1 MGPPGTAEVIL
12 PPQRGSN
19 SHCLAGPLRPDP
31 EESSF
36 WISICFLGPKS
47 TTILAGRCA
56 DFKQKYDLN
65 DNGKIDPEEREI
77 MLEDRRRIMIDA
89 DAKRD
94 AQRRMAWFSLTGMLL
109 FPFGVVFTEWMQLP
123 RASEMLSS
131 MSNIYYVSI
140 AAIVAAYYGFTNM
153 GKKE

>member
-1 MGPPGTAEVIL
+1 M
-12 PPQRGSN
+12 
-19 SHCLAGPLRPDP
+19 
-31 EESSF
+31 
-36 WISICFLGPKS
+36 PK
-47 TTILAGRCA
+47 
-56 DFKQKYDLN
+56 QNYDLN
-65 DNGKIDPEEREI
+65 DNGKIDPDEREI

-109 FPFGVVFTEWMQLP
+109 FPFGVVFTEWMELP
-123 RASEMLSS
+123 RAAEMLSA

-153 GKKE
+153 GKGQ

>member
-1 MGPPGTAEVIL
+1 MA
-12 PPQRGSN
+12 
-19 SHCLAGPLRPDP
+19 
-31 EESSF
+31 
-36 WISICFLGPKS
+36 
-47 TTILAGRCA
+47 
-56 DFKQKYDLN
+56 KQNYDLN
-65 DNGKIDPEEREI
+65 DNGKIDADEREI

-109 FPFGVVFTEWMQLP
+109 FPFGVVFTEWMELP

-153 GKKE
+153 GSKE

>member
-1 MGPPGTAEVIL
+1 M
-12 PPQRGSN
+12 
-19 SHCLAGPLRPDP
+19 
-31 EESSF
+31 
-36 WISICFLGPKS
+36 PK
-47 TTILAGRCA
+47 AR
-56 DFKQKYDLN
+56 YDLN

-77 MLEDRRRIMIDA
+77 MLEDRRRIMMDA

-109 FPFGVVFTEWMQLP
+109 FPFGVVFTEWMELP

-153 GKKE
+153 GKNQ

>member
-1 MGPPGTAEVIL
+1 MTKA
-12 PPQRGSN
+12 N
-19 SHCLAGPLRPDP
+19 
-31 EESSF
+31 
-36 WISICFLGPKS
+36 
-47 TTILAGRCA
+47 
-56 DFKQKYDLN
+56 YDLK

-77 MLEDRRRIMIDA
+77 MLEDRRRIMMDA

-109 FPFGVVFTEWMQLP
+109 FPFGVVFTEWMELP

-153 GKKE
+153 GKNQ

>member
-1 MGPPGTAEVIL
+1 M
-12 PPQRGSN
+12 QM
-19 SHCLAGPLRPDP
+19 
-31 EESSF
+31 
-36 WISICFLGPKS
+36 PK
-47 TTILAGRCA
+47 
-56 DFKQKYDLN
+56 QNYDLN
-65 DNGKIDPEEREI
+65 DNGKIDPDEREI
-77 MLEDRRRIMIDA
+77 MLDQLRRQVLDA

-109 FPFGVVFTEWMQLP
+109 FPFGVIFTERMELP

>member
-1 MGPPGTAEVIL
+1 M
-12 PPQRGSN
+12 
-19 SHCLAGPLRPDP
+19 
-31 EESSF
+31 
-36 WISICFLGPKS
+36 PK
-47 TTILAGRCA
+47 A
-56 DFKQKYDLN
+56 KYDLN
-65 DNGKIDPEEREI
+65 DNGKIDPDERAI
-77 MLEDRRRIMIDA
+77 MLEDRKRIMIDA

-109 FPFGVVFTEWMQLP
+109 FPFGVVFTEWMELP

-153 GKKE
+153 GKEQ

>member
-1 MGPPGTAEVIL
+1 M
-12 PPQRGSN
+12 
-19 SHCLAGPLRPDP
+19 
-31 EESSF
+31 
-36 WISICFLGPKS
+36 PK
-47 TTILAGRCA
+47 A
-56 DFKQKYDLN
+56 KYDLN

-77 MLEDRRRIMIDA
+77 MLEDRRRVMMDQ

-109 FPFGVVFTEWMQLP
+109 FPFGVVFTEWMELP

-153 GKKE
+153 GKEQ

>member
-1 MGPPGTAEVIL
+1 MP
-12 PPQRGSN
+12 
-19 SHCLAGPLRPDP
+19 
-31 EESSF
+31 
-36 WISICFLGPKS
+36 
-47 TTILAGRCA
+47 
-56 DFKQKYDLN
+56 KQKYDLN

-77 MLEDRRRIMIDA
+77 MLEDRRRIMMDA

-109 FPFGVVFTEWMQLP
+109 FPFGVVFTEWMELP

-153 GKKE
+153 SKNQ

>member
-1 MGPPGTAEVIL
+1 M
-12 PPQRGSN
+12 QM
-19 SHCLAGPLRPDP
+19 
-31 EESSF
+31 
-36 WISICFLGPKS
+36 PKQ
-47 TTILAGRCA
+47 T
-56 DFKQKYDLN
+56 YDLN
-65 DNGKIDPEEREI
+65 DNGKIDPDEREI

-109 FPFGVVFTEWMQLP
+109 FPFGVVFTEWMELP

>member
-1 MGPPGTAEVIL
+1 M
-12 PPQRGSN
+12 QM
-19 SHCLAGPLRPDP
+19 
-31 EESSF
+31 
-36 WISICFLGPKS
+36 PK
-47 TTILAGRCA
+47 A
-56 DFKQKYDLN
+56 KYDLN
-65 DNGKIDPEEREI
+65 DNGKIDPDEREI
-77 MLEDRRRIMIDA
+77 MLEDRRRIMMDA

-109 FPFGVVFTEWMQLP
+109 FPFGVVFTEWMELP

-153 GKKE
+153 GSKE

>member
-1 MGPPGTAEVIL
+1 M
-12 PPQRGSN
+12 
-19 SHCLAGPLRPDP
+19 
-31 EESSF
+31 
-36 WISICFLGPKS
+36 PK
-47 TTILAGRCA
+47 A
-56 DFKQKYDLN
+56 KYDLN
-65 DNGKIDPEEREI
+65 DNGKIDPDEREI
-77 MLEDRRRIMIDA
+77 MLEDRRRIMIAA

-109 FPFGVVFTEWMQLP
+109 FPFGVVFTEWMELP

-153 GKKE
+153 GSKE

>member
-1 MGPPGTAEVIL
+1 MP
-12 PPQRGSN
+12 
-19 SHCLAGPLRPDP
+19 
-31 EESSF
+31 
-36 WISICFLGPKS
+36 
-47 TTILAGRCA
+47 
-56 DFKQKYDLN
+56 KQKYDLN

-77 MLEDRRRIMIDA
+77 MLDDRRRIMMDA

-109 FPFGVVFTEWMQLP
+109 FPFGVVFTEWMELP

-153 GKKE
+153 SKNQ

>member
-1 MGPPGTAEVIL
+1 M
-12 PPQRGSN
+12 
-19 SHCLAGPLRPDP
+19 
-31 EESSF
+31 
-36 WISICFLGPKS
+36 PK
-47 TTILAGRCA
+47 AN
-56 DFKQKYDLN
+56 YDLN
-65 DNGKIDPEEREI
+65 DNGKIDPDERAI

-109 FPFGVVFTEWMQLP
+109 FPFGVVFTEGAELP

-153 GKKE
+153 GKNQ

>member
-1 MGPPGTAEVIL
+1 M
-12 PPQRGSN
+12 
-19 SHCLAGPLRPDP
+19 
-31 EESSF
+31 
-36 WISICFLGPKS
+36 PK
-47 TTILAGRCA
+47 A
-56 DFKQKYDLN
+56 KYDLN
-65 DNGKIDPEEREI
+65 DNGKIDPDEREI
-77 MLEDRRRIMIDA
+77 MLEDRRRILIDA

-109 FPFGVVFTEWMQLP
+109 FPFGVVFTEWMELP

-153 GKKE
+153 GKNQ

>member
-1 MGPPGTAEVIL
+1 M
-12 PPQRGSN
+12 
-19 SHCLAGPLRPDP
+19 
-31 EESSF
+31 
-36 WISICFLGPKS
+36 PK
-47 TTILAGRCA
+47 A
-56 DFKQKYDLN
+56 KYDLN
-65 DNGKIDPEEREI
+65 DNGKIDPDERAI

-109 FPFGVVFTEWMQLP
+109 FPFGVVFTEWMELP

-140 AAIVAAYYGFTNM
+140 AAIVAAYYGFTNL
-153 GKKE
+153 GKGQ

>member
-1 MGPPGTAEVIL
+1 MP
-12 PPQRGSN
+12 
-19 SHCLAGPLRPDP
+19 
-31 EESSF
+31 
-36 WISICFLGPKS
+36 
-47 TTILAGRCA
+47 
-56 DFKQKYDLN
+56 KQKYDLN
-65 DNGKIDPEEREI
+65 DNGKIDPDEREI
-77 MLEDRRRIMIDA
+77 MLDDRRRQVLDA

-109 FPFGVVFTEWMQLP
+109 FPFGVVFTEWAELP

-153 GKKE
+153 GKKNDR

>member
-1 MGPPGTAEVIL
+1 M
-12 PPQRGSN
+12 
-19 SHCLAGPLRPDP
+19 
-31 EESSF
+31 
-36 WISICFLGPKS
+36 PK
-47 TTILAGRCA
+47 A
-56 DFKQKYDLN
+56 KYDLN

-109 FPFGVVFTEWMQLP
+109 FPFGVVFTEWMELP

-153 GKKE
+153 GKK